1 MGVYE
6 VSMLRLGR
14 RGKGMPQIAGIIGVL
29 AFGFSVAQAA
39 GDTTRSVAFTDVTV
53 VPMDR
58 ERLIEHQTV
67 LVRGDQIAAIGPVA
81 SVRVPAGIERVDGRQ
96 KYLMPGIAEMHAH
109 VPGQDSPAAVEFMAL
124 YVLTGATTIR
134 GMLGTPYQ
142 HELRRRIENGEI
154 LGPTLFMV
162 APPFSGNSTRTADE
176 ARRKVREYAAAGY
189 HVLKIFPP
197 MSRDVYDAITSTA
210 RTVGIRYAGHVPPE
224 VGLRHAI
231 EERQSVE
238 HLDGYV
244 EASRGDERA
253 IADLAG
259 ATREAGIWNS
269 ATMDVWKTLLGTRS
283 LDDLRRRPELQY
295 LPRPMVEEWARET
308 AELSRSSLGRRAL
321 ERIGVRRSAKDIIA
335 LRDRILEALYRA
347 GAGLIL
353 GADSPQVFSVPG
365 FSLEHEMRAMVQAG
379 VPTYAVLEAATKN
392 PAAFFGQEAEFGT
405 VAVGKRADLILAEGN
420 PLEDVGNVH
429 RQAGVMVRGRW
440 LPKDEIQRRLDEIAR
455 KWRGGV
461 R

>member
-1 MGVYE
+1 MQGIVVIVAVLMVGFC
-6 VSMLRLGR
+6 VS
-14 RGKGMPQIAGIIGVL
+14 QT
-29 AFGFSVAQAA
+29 A
-39 GDTTRSVAFTDVTV
+39 GDTARWFAFTDVTV

-58 ERLIEHQTV
+58 QRLLQRQTV
-67 LVRGDQIAAIGPVA
+67 LIRGDRIAAIGGADSIP
-81 SVRVPAGIERVDGRQ
+81 VPAGTARVDGRQ

-109 VPGQDSPAAVEFMAL
+109 VPGEDSPAAVEIMAL
-124 YVLTGATTIR
+124 YALTGATTIR
-134 GMLGTPYQ
+134 AMMGTAYQ

-244 EASRGDERA
+244 EASRGDESA
-253 IADLAG
+253 IADLAR

-269 ATMDVWKTLLGTRS
+269 ATMDVWKTLLALDLWTIFADVQCFNTSRARWWRS
-283 LDDLRRRPELQY
+283 GPNRP
-295 LPRPMVEEWARET
+295 
-308 AELSRSSLGRRAL
+308 RSSPGAASGAARSNRWACGGRPWISSRCAT
-321 ERIGVRRSAKDIIA
+321 EFCWHSIA
-335 LRDRILEALYRA
+335 QA
-347 GAGLIL
+347 
-353 GADSPQVFSVPG
+353 QV
-365 FSLEHEMRAMVQAG
+365 
-379 VPTYAVLEAATKN
+379 
-392 PAAFFGQEAEFGT
+392 
-405 VAVGKRADLILAEGN
+405 
-420 PLEDVGNVH
+420 
-429 RQAGVMVRGRW
+429 
-440 LPKDEIQRRLDEIAR
+440 
-455 KWRGGV
+455 
-461 R
+461 

>member
-1 MGVYE
+1 
-6 VSMLRLGR
+6 MLG
-14 RGKGMPQIAGIIGVL
+14 IAGVVAVL
-29 AFGFSVAQAA
+29 VVGFIVPEAT
-39 GDTTRSVAFTDVTV
+39 GDTAGLVAFTDVTV

-58 ERLIEHQTV
+58 ERLLERRTV
-67 LVRGDQIAAIGPVA
+67 LVRGDRIAAIGA
-81 SVRVPAGIERVDGRQ
+81 ADSIRLPAGTTRVDGRQ
-96 KYLMPGIAEMHAH
+96 KYLMPSIAEMHAH
-109 VPGQDSPAAVEFMAL
+109 VPGEESPAAVEIMAL
-124 YVLTGATTIR
+124 YALTGATTIR

-142 HELRRRIENGEI
+142 HELRRRIESREI

-189 HVLKIFPP
+189 DVLKIFPP

-210 RTVGIRYAGHVPPE
+210 REVGIRYAGHVPPE
-224 VGLRHAI
+224 VGLRHAL

-253 IADLAG
+253 IADLAR

-269 ATMDVWKTLLGTRS
+269 ATMDVWKTILGTRS
-283 LDDLRRRPELQY
+283 LDELRRRPELQY
-295 LPRPMVEEWARET
+295 LPRPMVEQWAEQT
-308 AELSRSSLGRRAL
+308 AEFSRRSFWRSML
-321 ERIGVRRSAKDIIA
+321 ERMRIRPSAMDVVA
-335 LRDRILEALYRA
+335 LRDRILQALHRA

-353 GADSPQVFSVPG
+353 GADSPQVYSVPG
-365 FSLEHEMRAMVQAG
+365 FSLAHELRAMVQAG

-405 VAVGKRADLILAEGN
+405 VEVGKRADLILVEGN
-420 PLEDVGNVH
+420 PLEDISNVH

-440 LPKDEIQRRLDEIAR
+440 LPKHEIQRRLDEIAR
-455 KWRGGV
+455 KWQ
-461 R
+461 